1 MPTAT
6 LSAKGRITLPLQ
18 VRESLGL
25 TEGDRVEFIEIEA
38 GKFAVMAAGTSIRS
52 LKGAV
57 SMPTTPVSIEDMN
70 EAIERGGSSAR

>member
-25 TEGDRVEFIEIEA
+25 TEGDRVEFIEIET
-38 GKFAVMAAGTSIRS
+38 GKFAVIAASASVRS

-57 SMPTTPVSIEDMN
+57 PKPATPVSIEDMN
-70 EAIERGGSSAR
+70 DAIERGGSSAQ